1 MLYQFLQIFLVS
13 ICCIAIPV
21 KNYFYLLR
29 SDFFVAFEQ
38 MDMDRLEKTHLPI
51 HNLVVAMF
59 YPLISFVRHYF
70 KIRKTLRLY
79 DKLDNAVK
87 TADNIALI
95 DIGQT
100 DQLYIKMLCYI
111 KHRL

>member
-1 MLYQFLQIFLVS
+1 MQHSHTSQELFFSVS
-13 ICCIAIPV
+13 KC
-21 KNYFYLLR
+21 
-29 SDFFVAFEQ
+29 FFVAFEQ
-38 MDMDRLEKTHLPI
+38 MNMDRLEKTHLPI

-70 KIRKTLRLY
+70 KVRKTLRLY

-100 DQLYIKMLCYI
+100 DS
-111 KHRL
+111 